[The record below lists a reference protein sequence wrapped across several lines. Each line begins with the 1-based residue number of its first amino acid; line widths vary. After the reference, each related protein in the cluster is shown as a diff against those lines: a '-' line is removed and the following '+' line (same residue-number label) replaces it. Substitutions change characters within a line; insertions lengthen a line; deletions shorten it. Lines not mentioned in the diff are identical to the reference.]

1 MKTIKINGKNVT
13 LSFSPYSLLVYKQ
26 QFGVEPLDV
35 VITPLYNICNLVDE
49 VIITGDLNGEVLLT
63 IASKLSEAGHI
74 NLYGILWAFIKAAN
88 DDTPDFFEWMKELE
102 DLPIIDILY
111 EIGPDFISSM
121 VTKKK
126 VNPLAVQVLL
136 STLAR
141 R

>member
-1 MKTIKINGKNVT
+1 MKTIKINDKNVT
-13 LSFSPYSLLVYKQ
+13 LSFSPYSLIIYKQ

-49 VIITGDLNGEVLLT
+49 IILTGDLNGEVLLA

-74 NLYGILWAFIKAAN
+74 NLYGILWAFIKTAN
-88 DDTPDFFEWMKELE
+88 DDTPDFFEWIKELE
-102 DLPIIDILY
+102 ELPIIDILVD
-111 EIGPDFISSM
+111 IAPDFVASM

-126 VNPLAVQVLL
+126 VNPLAVQALL

>member
-74 NLYGILWAFIKAAN
+74 NLYGILWAFIKTAN